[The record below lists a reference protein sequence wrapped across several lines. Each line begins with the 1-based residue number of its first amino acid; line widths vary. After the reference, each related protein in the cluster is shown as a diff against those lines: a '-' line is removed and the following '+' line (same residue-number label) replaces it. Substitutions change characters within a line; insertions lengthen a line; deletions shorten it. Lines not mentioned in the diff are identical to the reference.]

1 MKLIDSIV
9 DKIAPGHDHG
19 LDDYLIVDPDE
30 LETGDENDVVV
41 LEGVPDEDDVD
52 GS

>member
-19 LDDYLIVDPDE
+19 LDDYLIVDPDS
-30 LETGDENDVVV
+30 LEEGNPEDTVVV
-41 LEGVPDEDDVD
+41 DWVEDDVD